1 MRDIDKI
8 KEKIDIVDF
17 IKSYVDLKKAGKNFK
32 GLCPFHK
39 ETDGSFIVSP
49 ERQSWHC
56 FGCNAGG
63 DVIKFVMLYENYDFV
78 EAIQYLS
85 EKTGIKIKKT
95 GGREQKI
102 LNNLYEINR
111 EAENFYF
118 KNLLK
123 NKKALIYLKKR
134 GLVGDTIKEFKLG
147 YASGGDDLI
156 LYLLDKG
163 YKMDDISKAGLS
175 FKNDSGLNKDRFINR
190 IMFPLHNRLGKTVGF
205 SGRVLEKSDKI
216 AKYINTPQTP
226 IYNKSKILY
235 GLDKTKKYILDSKE
249 VFLVEGQMDVLMSWQ
264 TGIKNVVAVSGT
276 ALTTEHLINLK
287 RLADTVLVSFD
298 NDSGGLRALERAI
311 DLLGKFDFHIKA
323 VDLGNYGDPAE
334 VCLDNPEFLKN
345 SIKNSL
351 PAMILL
357 FKSSFKEKNLDLVER
372 KKIIRRMLKK
382 IKSFQSSIDQDN
394 WIKELSKYS
403 EISENAL
410 RVEFEEIDDLK
421 NINNEKRMEEKE
433 LTKEKIDL
441 ISQRLIILG
450 FTNEDFLSIVKNK
463 VDLFPK
469 KYREMINNPN
479 DEQVAFLEMKSTY
492 ETDSM
497 ETREIKEEMEDLFR
511 YLEIERLKRKQ
522 INLKNKMK
530 DLNDKDLEKLG
541 ILEEFQ
547 KIARKIDKLRQKSVY
562 DN

>member
-1 MRDIDKI
+1 
-8 KEKIDIVDF
+8 
-17 IKSYVDLKKAGKNFK
+17 
-32 GLCPFHK
+32 
-39 ETDGSFIVSP
+39 
-49 ERQSWHC
+49 
-56 FGCNAGG
+56 
-63 DVIKFVMLYENYDFV
+63 
-78 EAIQYLS
+78 
-85 EKTGIKIKKT
+85 
-95 GGREQKI
+95 
-102 LNNLYEINR
+102 
-111 EAENFYF
+111 
-118 KNLLK
+118 
-123 NKKALIYLKKR
+123 
-134 GLVGDTIKEFKLG
+134 
-147 YASGGDDLI
+147 
-156 LYLLDKG
+156 
-163 YKMDDISKAGLS
+163 
-175 FKNDSGLNKDRFINR
+175 
-190 IMFPLHNRLGKTVGF
+190 
-205 SGRVLEKSDKI
+205 
-216 AKYINTPQTP
+216 
-226 IYNKSKILY
+226 
-235 GLDKTKKYILDSKE
+235 
-249 VFLVEGQMDVLMSWQ
+249 
-264 TGIKNVVAVSGT
+264 
-276 ALTTEHLINLK
+276 
-287 RLADTVLVSFD
+287 
-298 NDSGGLRALERAI
+298 
-311 DLLGKFDFHIKA
+311 
-323 VDLGNYGDPAE
+323 
-334 VCLDNPEFLKN
+334 
-345 SIKNSL
+345 
-351 PAMILL
+351 
-357 FKSSFKEKNLDLVER
+357 
-372 KKIIRRMLKK
+372 MLKK